1 MGYRG
6 VALVWLFTSLRA
18 RRSGLLGDVLRDFI
32 RSGPVRA
39 PAVFG
44 LASKFVESALYARL
58 NPEGDRGKGDMG
70 AVGDVAFPLATR
82 SEE

>member
-6 VALVWLFTSLRA
+6 VALAWLLISLRA
-18 RRSGLLGDVLRDFI
+18 RRSGLLGEVFRDLM

-44 LASKFVESALYARL
+44 LASKFVESALNARL
-58 NPEGDRGKGDMG
+58 SPEGDRGTGDMG
-70 AVGDVAFPLATR
+70 AAGDVALPLATR